1 MHNLEE
7 SAKTIP
13 EEREKNI
20 LEELEKELL
29 GNMKVFIGK
38 LFYETP
44 ATDNPPTYI
53 NPNVVTEVYISQTG
67 EVYVRNQQGTLY
79 IFENITFL
87 KKIA

>member
-1 MHNLEE
+1 MHNQED
-7 SAKTIP
+7 SAKT
-13 EEREKNI
+13 I
-20 LEELEKELL
+20 LEELETELL

-67 EVYVRNQQGTLY
+67 AVYVRNQQGTLY
-79 IFENITFL
+79 IFENVTFL